1 MLTCKMLDATLSV
14 MMQDAPSTMTRFRI
28 FWEALDAVMVRRGLK
43 PLDYEQ
49 AREWF
54 DIGLE
59 PDDVLTTIARA
70 TQYVI
75 EASR

>member
-1 MLTCKMLDATLSV
+1 MTYAHP
-14 MMQDAPSTMTRFRI
+14 PSTMTRFRI

-59 PDDVLTTIARA
+59 PDEVLPTIARA
-70 TQYVI
+70 TQCLI
-75 EASR
+75 EAAEGRSA

>member
-1 MLTCKMLDATLSV
+1 MTYAHP
-14 MMQDAPSTMTRFRI
+14 PSTMTRFRI

-59 PDDVLTTIARA
+59 PDEVLTTIARA
-70 TQYVI
+70 TQCLI
-75 EASR
+75 EAAEGRSA